1 MATTSFAT
9 VAASVSSTTGLTT
22 TTTTLD
28 DGLGVILIINCDW
41 ITPVNGS
48 KDPTELI
55 EVCLYS

>member
-9 VAASVSSTTGLTT
+9 VAASTPPGLTT
-22 TTTTLD
+22 TTTTFD
-28 DGLGVILIINCDW
+28 NGLGVILIIDGDW
-41 ITPVNGS
+41 ITPVNRS

>member
-22 TTTTLD
+22 TATTLD
-28 DGLGVILIINCDW
+28 DGLGVILIIDGDW
-41 ITPVNGS
+41 ITPVNRS

>member
-9 VAASVSSTTGLTT
+9 VAAPTPPRLTT
-22 TTTTLD
+22 TTTTFD
-28 DGLGVILIINCDW
+28 NGLGVILIIDGDW
-41 ITPVNGS
+41 ITPVNRS

>member
-9 VAASVSSTTGLTT
+9 VAASTPSRLTT
-22 TTTTLD
+22 TTTTFD
-28 DGLGVILIINCDW
+28 NGLGVILIIDDDW
-41 ITPVNGS
+41 ITPVNRS